1 MLNTAVVTGGA
12 KGIGAAI
19 SVALAKAGYNVIMG
33 YKTSRERAE
42 ELAKVIISGYGVSC
56 EAVYCDVTD
65 RESARNIVETAA
77 KKYGSVDILVNNA
90 GVAQQKLF
98 TDITDDDWNEMIGVN
113 LTGVFNTCRVASGYM
128 VSQKSGSIVNIS
140 SMWGQVGASCEVHYS
155 AAKAGVIGLTKALA
169 KELAP
174 SGVRVNCVCPG
185 VIMTDMLKDF
195 DAETLSALSEETP
208 LGKLGTPKE
217 IADAVAFLC
226 SDRASFIT
234 GQVLGVNGGFVI

>member
-65 RESARNIVETAA
+65 RESARNIVEIAA

-98 TDITDDDWNEMIGVN
+98 TDITDDDWNRMIGVN

-185 VIMTDMLKDF
+185 VVMTDMMKDF
-195 DAETLSALSEETP
+195 SEETLRELSEETP

-234 GQVLGVNGGFVI
+234 GQILGVNGGFVI

>member
-65 RESARNIVETAA
+65 VESARNIVDIAA

-98 TDITDDDWNEMIGVN
+98 TDITDDDWNRMIGVN
-113 LTGVFNTCRVASGYM
+113 LTGVFNTCRVASKYM

-185 VIMTDMLKDF
+185 VVMTDMMKDF
-195 DAETLSALSEETP
+195 SEETLRELSEETP

-234 GQVLGVNGGFVI
+234 GQILGVNGGFVI

>member
-19 SVALAKAGYNVIMG
+19 SVALAKAGYNVILG

-185 VIMTDMLKDF
+185 VVMTDMMKDF
-195 DAETLSALSEETP
+195 SEETLRELSEETP

>member
-65 RESARNIVETAA
+65 RESARNIVDIAA

-98 TDITDDDWNEMIGVN
+98 TDITDDDWNRMIGVN

-185 VIMTDMLKDF
+185 VVMTDMMKDF
-195 DAETLSALSEETP
+195 SEETLRELSEETP

>member
-65 RESARNIVETAA
+65 PESARNIVDIAA

-98 TDITDDDWNEMIGVN
+98 TDITDDDWNRMIGVN
-113 LTGVFNTCRVASGYM
+113 LTGVFNTCRVASKYM

-185 VIMTDMLKDF
+185 VVMTDMMKDF
-195 DAETLSALSEETP
+195 SEETLRELSEETP

-234 GQVLGVNGGFVI
+234 GQILGVNGGFVI

>member
-65 RESARNIVETAA
+65 AESARNIVETAA

-98 TDITDDDWNEMIGVN
+98 TDITDDDWNRMIGVN
-113 LTGVFNTCRVASGYM
+113 LTGVFNTCRVASKYM

-185 VIMTDMLKDF
+185 VVMTDMMKDF
-195 DAETLSALSEETP
+195 SEETLRELSEETP

-234 GQVLGVNGGFVI
+234 GQILGVNGGFVI

>member
-19 SVALAKAGYNVIMG
+19 SVALAKAGYNVILG

-56 EAVYCDVTD
+56 EAVYCDVRD
-65 RESARNIVETAA
+65 PGSARNIVEIAA

-98 TDITDDDWNEMIGVN
+98 TDITDADWDEMIGVN
-113 LTGVFNTCRVASGYM
+113 LTGVFNTCRVASEYM
-128 VSQKSGSIVNIS
+128 VRQKSGSIVNIS

-185 VIMTDMLKDF
+185 VVMTDMMKDF
-195 DAETLSALSEETP
+195 SEETLSELKEETP
-208 LGKLGTPKE
+208 LGRLGTPKD

-226 SDRASFIT
+226 SDRASFVT
-234 GQVLGVNGGFVI
+234 GQVFGVNGGFII